1 MHIYSQGRT
10 KQSPYN
16 INVMEKITIIT
27 LTRNEES
34 MLNNKNRNVGR
45 LTLLCCLF
53 AANTFADVQ
62 ILGSESE
69 LSQTIADQYQQNVTL
84 FNGQLNSND
93 VLYVNVGTATDDE
106 ITQAKSH
113 IISGSTVV
121 IDLTQIAGDDA
132 RLDWSQKLTG
142 LGLSAPVVVTG
153 VYQGDALVNAIVSD
167 VTDENDN
174 PINDPQAELE
184 SVKLSLTH
192 ALDRFQSEGK

>member
-1 MHIYSQGRT
+1 
-10 KQSPYN
+10 
-16 INVMEKITIIT
+16 MEKITIIT

-34 MLNNKNRNVGR
+34 MLNNKNRNVGH

-53 AANTFADVQ
+53 AANAFADVQ

-69 LSQTIADQYQQNVTL
+69 LSQTIAEQYQQNVTL

>member
-1 MHIYSQGRT
+1 
-10 KQSPYN
+10 
-16 INVMEKITIIT
+16 
-27 LTRNEES
+27 
-34 MLNNKNRNVGR
+34 
-45 LTLLCCLF
+45 
-53 AANTFADVQ
+53 
-62 ILGSESE
+62 
-69 LSQTIADQYQQNVTL
+69 
-84 FNGQLNSND
+84 

-142 LGLSAPVVVTG
+142 LG
-153 VYQGDALVNAIVSD
+153 
-167 VTDENDN
+167 
-174 PINDPQAELE
+174 PQAELE

>member
-1 MHIYSQGRT
+1 M
-10 KQSPYN
+10 
-16 INVMEKITIIT
+16 
-27 LTRNEES
+27 
-34 MLNNKNRNVGR
+34 
-45 LTLLCCLF
+45 
-53 AANTFADVQ
+53 
-62 ILGSESE
+62 
-69 LSQTIADQYQQNVTL
+69 
-84 FNGQLNSND
+84 
-93 VLYVNVGTATDDE
+93 LYVNVGTATDDE